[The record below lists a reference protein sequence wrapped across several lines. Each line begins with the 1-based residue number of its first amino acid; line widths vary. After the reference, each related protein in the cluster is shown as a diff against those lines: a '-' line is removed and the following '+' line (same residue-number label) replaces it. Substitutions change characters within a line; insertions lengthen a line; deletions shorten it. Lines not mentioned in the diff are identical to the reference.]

1 MPAWCWVLFLLL
13 PLSLWG
19 QPSPPR
25 VRLVTNQGSIVLE
38 LYPDKAPKTVA
49 NFLAYVKAGFYD
61 GTIFHRVVPS
71 FVIQGGG
78 YDANFVPRKTRE
90 PIENEAANGLSNQ
103 RGTVAMARTAQV
115 HSATSQFFINLADNG
130 FLDHRDATPQG
141 FGYCVFGRVVEG
153 MEVVDAIAAIPTGP
167 GGPFP
172 KEVPQKPVVIL
183 KAEVL
188 ASLPTP

>member
-1 MPAWCWVLFLLL
+1 MQAWSWLLLLLL
-13 PLSLWG
+13 PLAARG
-19 QPSPPR
+19 QEAPPR
-25 VRLVTNQGSIVLE
+25 VRLVTTQGNIVLE

-78 YDANFVPRKTRE
+78 YDAQFAPRKTRE
-90 PIENEAANGLSNQ
+90 PIENEATNGLSNK
-103 RGTVAMARTAQV
+103 RGTVAMARTSQV
-115 HSATSQFFINLADNG
+115 HSATSQFFINLRDNL
-130 FLDHRDATPQG
+130 FLDHRDPTPQG

-172 KEVPQKPVVIL
+172 GEVPQKPVVIL

-188 ASLPTP
+188 ASPPAR